1 MEKLEKAIDHIQ
13 EVADVLEQFLIG
25 LVAKSTTWAAAMIP
39 ALLIYTAILKH
50 FPDLPPWGAYLIAYV
65 IESLGLTTITNTVE
79 AWSKW
84 CLGNSNGEKS
94 TFWIAFSTAA
104 FYLALNII
112 LVVVL
117 KIAPDY
123 ARVATG
129 LLSSL
134 SVVSAVGTVM
144 RLKQQEHAT
153 EERRAKRQSEKTKI
167 ELGQRELERQAEER
181 KRQDERERQQFE
193 FEQERKRLELEAK
206 LDAERRKLDAKLSVS
221 KQPKSVPPVVSKSVP
236 SGVPYTSETDLTE
249 QRRNTIRNTLLD
261 RGWPGVSEM
270 ARIVGAGRTTIYR
283 DLDSLEA
290 EGVIAINRGDD
301 GKITDVIMLPVITGL
316 PAFAPVQ
323 TNGNH

>member
-1 MEKLEKAIDHIQ
+1 MDKLEKAIDAIQ
-13 EVADVLEQFLIG
+13 EFADVVEQFFIG

-39 ALLIYTAILKH
+39 ALLIYTAILKY

-65 IESLGLTTITNTVE
+65 IEALGLTTITNTVE

-104 FYLALNII
+104 FYLVLNII

-153 EERRAKRQSEKTKI
+153 EERRAKRHAEKIK
-167 ELGQRELERQAEER
+167 AEER
-181 KRQDERERQQFE
+181 KRQDERER
-193 FEQERKRLELEAK
+193 R
-206 LDAERRKLDAKLSVS
+206 
-221 KQPKSVPPVVSKSVP
+221 
-236 SGVPYTSETDLTE
+236 
-249 QRRNTIRNTLLD
+249 
-261 RGWPGVSEM
+261 
-270 ARIVGAGRTTIYR
+270 
-283 DLDSLEA
+283 
-290 EGVIAINRGDD
+290 
-301 GKITDVIMLPVITGL
+301 
-316 PAFAPVQ
+316 
-323 TNGNH
+323 

>member
-1 MEKLEKAIDHIQ
+1 MSMDKLEKAIDAIQ
-13 EVADVLEQFLIG
+13 EFADVVEQFFIG

-39 ALLIYTAILKH
+39 ALLIYTAILKY

-65 IESLGLTTITNTVE
+65 IEALGLTTITNTVE

-104 FYLALNII
+104 FYLVLNII

-153 EERRAKRQSEKTKI
+153 EERRAKRHAEKIK
-167 ELGQRELERQAEER
+167 AEER

-193 FEQERKRLELEAK
+193 FEQERLRLE
-206 LDAERRKLDAKLSVS
+206 LDAKLEAERLKLQAKLSNS
-221 KQPKSVPPVVSKSVP
+221 LSKSASKMDKNTPVEP
-236 SGVPYTSETDLTE
+236 VDKPKLDVKKDDELDKILSIYQDDPFATLRFVGE
-249 QRRNTIRNTLLD
+249 QIGRSPQTIKNRLD
-261 RGWPGVSEM
+261 DMEVK
-270 ARIVGAGRTTIYR
+270 
-283 DLDSLEA
+283 
-290 EGVIAINRGDD
+290 
-301 GKITDVIMLPVITGL
+301 KIIHR
-316 PAFAPVQ
+316 
-323 TNGNH
+323 NGNGVEILTDFGKA